1 MNDQREKIK
10 PFISIIIPV
19 YNVEPYIER
28 CFRSLVSQTYRNYE
42 CIFVDDCGSDRSVE
56 ILSQLMKEYKGK
68 LVIKLIH
75 NEKNLGAAAA
85 RNNGMK
91 IASGEYFLFVDS
103 DDFISSDC
111 LETLVAPLQRKKYN
125 LVVGRSVLNYNG
137 RTLLSEIP
145 EEISGDTNSL
155 GRYLRMMSFRM
166 GGSASNRLYDSAYLK
181 ENNIFFNSESCVEDS
196 LFNIEFYC
204 KNPLVFYNEKPTY
217 TYDIRENS
225 VSTTKNEKLFND
237 EIACVEILESLFYKN
252 NFLANRDVIAFLV
265 QRRFRLLIISPD
277 FNNHFFEKV
286 FRIIRERGF
295 RKNEWKSLLLRHKL
309 LYIQQLMPEKI
320 AYLYVRCF
328 IWLYRTLIW
337 KDKD

>member
-28 CFRSLVSQTYRNYE
+28 CFQSVISQTYRNYE
-42 CIFVDDCGSDRSVE
+42 IIFVDDCGTDKSVE
-56 ILSQLMKEYKGK
+56 ILQQLIDGYKGDIS
-68 LVIKLIH
+68 IKLIH
-75 NEKNLGAAAA
+75 HGKNLGAAAA

-91 IASGEYFLFVDS
+91 DASGEYFLFVDS

-111 LETLVAPLQRKKYN
+111 LETLIAPLQQKKYN

-137 RTLLSEIP
+137 QTLLSKIP
-145 EEISGDTNSL
+145 EEISGDTIPLS
-155 GRYLRMMSFRM
+155 RYFRMMSCRM
-166 GGSASNRLYDSAYLK
+166 GGSASNRLYDSAYVKQNDIL
-181 ENNIFFNSESCVEDS
+181 FNSESCVEDF

-217 TYDIRENS
+217 TYDIRENT

-277 FNNHFFEKV
+277 FNNRFFEKV

-295 RKNEWKSLLLRHKL
+295 RKNEWKSLLLRHKM
-309 LYIQQLMPEKI
+309 LYIQQLMPEK
-320 AYLYVRCF
+320 
-328 IWLYRTLIW
+328 
-337 KDKD
+337 